1 MSNDILDRLDFKMYE
16 GSDLKAVNNDIE
28 EAMFT
33 IRDKVIPKLIK
44 NMSKKVDGKSLK
56 HPLKDIADELRK
68 LQGQLADVS
77 NLIRGKM

>member
-1 MSNDILDRLDFKMYE
+1 MDILERLDYKVNE
-16 GSDLKAVNNDIE
+16 ATDLKAVNNDIE
-28 EAMFT
+28 AAMFA

-44 NMSKKVDGKSLK
+44 NMNKKVDGKNLK
-56 HPLKDIADELRK
+56 HPLKEIADELRK